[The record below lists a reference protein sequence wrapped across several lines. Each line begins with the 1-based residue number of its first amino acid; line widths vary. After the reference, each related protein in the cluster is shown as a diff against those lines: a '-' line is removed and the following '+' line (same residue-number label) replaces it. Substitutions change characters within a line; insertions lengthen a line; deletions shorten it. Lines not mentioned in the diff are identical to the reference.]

1 MKNILHIYHGNGKG
15 KTTAAIGLAIRA
27 AGAGQ
32 KICFVQF
39 LKNGSSSEV
48 KILSQIDNIEY
59 ICCEEC
65 NKFSFQMSDTEKSV
79 VTSGHN
85 HILEKAFGTD
95 ADMIILDEFLDA
107 YNKNMLD
114 KDYAGNRILDT
125 DREIILTGRN
135 PAELFINNADYISE
149 ITSVRNPYEK
159 GVPARLGIEF

>member
-15 KTTAAIGLAIRA
+15 KTTTATGLAIRA
-27 AGAGQ
+27 AGAGL
-32 KICFVQF
+32 KVCFVQF

-48 KILSQIDNIEY
+48 KILSQIENIEY
-59 ICCEEC
+59 ICCEKC
-65 NKFSFQMSDTEKSV
+65 NKFSFQMSDTEKSII
-79 VTSGHN
+79 TSEHN
-85 HILEKAFGTD
+85 RIIEKAFETD

-114 KDYAGNRILDT
+114 RNSAGNRILDT

-135 PAELFINNADYISE
+135 PAEIFINNADYISE

-159 GVPARLGIEF
+159 GISARKGIEF